1 MKPAACTP
9 CKGRRLG
16 RWLAGARGALAA
28 GLTWAA
34 LGTSAAALPAADALD
49 WLSTGT
55 DRWVPAALQGTPLP
69 PPDLVVAADG
79 SGTHTT
85 LQAALDALPARG
97 QSTRRT
103 VIVLRPGTYRERPC
117 LRDKA
122 PVLIAGDPADAAAV
136 RIVGSAFHAL
146 PKAPGEP
153 AHPCHPHLGH
163 VVHGTSG
170 SATFVIASGDVQV
183 RHLTVEN
190 DARRPDGGHAGQ
202 AVALTLRGDRLQFDD
217 VRVLGGQDTLLT
229 RRPPADSPDAPG
241 RAYIDGSLIAG
252 DVDFVFGDGTLV
264 IDRSTLRS
272 RAGRPGVVLA
282 PSTRPEHTRGIL
294 VTRSHL
300 AAEPGV
306 PAGSVSLGR
315 AWDEGVPAGQWQ
327 PGRSPNG
334 VAVVRQSLLGPHLVP
349 PPRAWAASTAARP
362 FDAQVNRL
370 RAEDN
375 RLERDDPARDVLPEG
390 WGWASVA
397 EGVRGGADALPRD
410 VHVVRTRGELRAAL
424 APHSRPRIVKIDA
437 FIDLAGDDDG
447 RPLPASAFADPAFR
461 WEAFAQAFAPSTWGP
476 RPPEGPLE
484 DARRRSAAAHRAHV
498 TLRVP
503 SRTTLIGT
511 RPGAGLRGGTVLLE
525 RVSDVIVR
533 NLRLSD
539 AHDPFPAWDPADGRE
554 GSWNSLHDN
563 LSLVGATRVWI
574 DRCTFDDGDANP
586 ATLPPEVLGQRLTH
600 HDGLLDI
607 TRESDLVTVSASR
620 FLPHDKT
627 SLVGGSDRHTSDE
640 GRLRVTFLHNV
651 WDGVKERAPRVRH
664 GQVHVVRNV
673 YRVPPDS
680 PYGYSLGLGVR
691 SRVLADHNVWLT
703 PGLPPQRLVRLLG
716 ATHFVD
722 RGTLVDGRPVS
733 LHAALRGT
741 PEGQALDPDVGWSP
755 PYSLP
760 SAPPDWPEQ
769 VLHAAGAGRLE
780 VPRP

>member
-1 MKPAACTP
+1 MTPVASAP
-9 CKGRRLG
+9 CKDRRLW
-16 RWLAGARGALAA
+16 RRLAGARGALAV
-28 GLTWAA
+28 GVTLAA
-34 LGTSAAALPAADALD
+34 LGAGAAASPAADALD

-55 DRWVPAALQGTPLP
+55 DRWVPATLQGTALP
-69 PPDLVVAADG
+69 RPDFVVATDG

-97 QSTRRT
+97 ATDRRT

-146 PKAPGEP
+146 PKAPEAP

-163 VVHGTSG
+163 AVHGTSG

-190 DARRPDGGHAGQ
+190 DALRPDGGHAGQ

-241 RAYIDGSLIAG
+241 RAYIDGSLITG

-272 RAGRPGVVLA
+272 RVGRPGVVLA
-282 PSTRPEHTRGIL
+282 PSTRPAQTRGIL

-306 PAGSVSLGR
+306 PPGSVSLGR
-315 AWDEGVPAGQWQ
+315 AWDEGVTPGQWRA
-327 PGRSPNG
+327 GVSPNG
-334 VAVVRQSLLGPHLVP
+334 VAVVRHSLLGPHL
-349 PPRAWAASTAARP
+349 AGWTASTARRP
-362 FDAQVNRL
+362 FDATVNRL
-370 RAEDN
+370 SASDN
-375 RLERDDPARDVLPEG
+375 RVERDDPARDALPDG
-390 WGWASVA
+390 WGWASQHG
-397 EGVRGGADALPRD
+397 GVRGGADALPRD

-424 APHSRPRIVKIDA
+424 VPHGRPRIVKVAA

-447 RPLPASAFADPAFR
+447 RPLPPSAFADPAFR
-461 WEAFAQAFAPSTWGP
+461 WDAFAQAFAPATWGP
-476 RPPEGPLE
+476 RAPEGPLE

-511 RPGAGLRGGTVLLE
+511 QPGAGLRGGTVLLE
-525 RVSDVIVR
+525 RVDDVIVR

-563 LSLVGATRVWI
+563 LSLVGARRVWI
-574 DRCTFDDGDANP
+574 DRCTFDDGEGDAAGRP
-586 ATLPPEVLGQRLTH
+586 APPEVLGQRLTH

-607 TRESDLVTVSASR
+607 TRESDLVTVSGSR
-620 FLPHDKT
+620 FLTHDKT
-627 SLVGGSDRHTSDE
+627 SLVGGSDRHASDE

-673 YRVPPDS
+673 YRIPPDK
-680 PYGYSLGLGVR
+680 PYGYSIGLGVR
-691 SRVLADHNVWLT
+691 SRVLAEDNVWLT

-716 ATHFVD
+716 GTRFVD
-722 RGTLVDGRPVS
+722 RGSVLDGRPAS
-733 LHAALRGT
+733 LLDALRST
-741 PEGQALDPDVGWSP
+741 PEGQALDPDVGWTP
-755 PYSLP
+755 PYALP
-760 SAPPDWPEQ
+760 PAPAGWAERLVHD
-769 VLHAAGAGRLE
+769 AGAGRLE
-780 VPRP
+780 VPLP